1 MAQKHVTVY
10 VDDITGKE
18 LPEGNAETVLFGLDG
33 VQYEIDTDR
42 KAAERLRGVLA
53 PYVNAG
59 RRTGGSRGRNRPV
72 GRTHVAPD
80 SKAVR
85 VWAAANGIQVSPRG
99 RIPAEVVSRYR
110 AAGN

>member
-18 LPEGNAETVLFGLDG
+18 LPEGNAETVHFGLDG

-42 KAAERLRGVLA
+42 KAAEKLRNVLA
-53 PYVNAG
+53 PYVTAG
-59 RRTGGSRGRNRPV
+59 RRTGNGRTRGRSA

-80 SKAVR
+80 SKTVR
-85 VWAAANGIQVSPRG
+85 VWAAANGIRVSPRG
-99 RIPAEVVSRYR
+99 RIPADVLAQYR